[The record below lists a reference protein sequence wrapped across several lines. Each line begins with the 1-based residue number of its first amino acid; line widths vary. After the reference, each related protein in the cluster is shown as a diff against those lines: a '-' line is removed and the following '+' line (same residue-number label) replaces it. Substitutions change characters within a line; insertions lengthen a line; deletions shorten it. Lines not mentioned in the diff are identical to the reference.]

1 MKDSAPSPRPDTGLS
16 ETSAQPAD
24 RAMERWIHPAVI
36 LVATDLN
43 DLDRL
48 MPFALEQAAQT
59 SARLLLLH
67 VLPRNAALAAD
78 ASGMPYYDPTG
89 AFNFAAHALEPHCAL
104 AHERDIAC
112 EALVREGNPAQQIGA
127 VARQFQAD
135 RLLLG
140 TRSRSKLGELLLGS
154 VAEQVLRS
162 VNLPVITVGPEAH
175 LPVDAGPRER
185 VVLHATT
192 LRETS
197 RPSAALAFR
206 IAASQGAKLL
216 LLHVLPPQDPPFQ
229 DPPFLNQA
237 PQGYYFAAQSLI
249 NQSAAQEQCRSGQP
263 ASPDSAA
270 MIALNQFA
278 AETGASFKAV
288 VESHVVHG
296 NPFIEI
302 LAAASERHASLIV
315 LGARHRSVFAELT
328 RDHTIYRVLAHARC
342 PVLTLRV
349 FESRLGAKQTPQFA
363 TYSW

>member
-1 MKDSAPSPRPDTGLS
+1 MKDSAPSPRPDTSLS

-24 RAMERWIHPAVI
+24 QAMERWNHPAVI
-36 LVATDLN
+36 LVATDLR

-59 SARLLLLH
+59 GARLLLLN
-67 VLPRNAALAAD
+67 VLTATAAMAAD
-78 ASGMPYYDPTG
+78 ASGMANYDSTS
-89 AFNFAAHALEPHCAL
+89 AFNLAAHALEPLCAL
-104 AHERDIAC
+104 AHEQDIAC
-112 EALVREGNPAQQIGA
+112 EALVRIGNPAQQIGA
-127 VARQFQAD
+127 VARQFKAD

-140 TRSRSKLGELLLGS
+140 TRSRSKLGKLFLGS

-197 RPSAALAFR
+197 RPSAALACQ

-216 LLHVLPPQDPPFQ
+216 LLHVLPPLDPPLH
-229 DPPFLNQA
+229 DQA
-237 PQGYYFAAQSLI
+237 PLGYYFAAQSQM
-249 NQSAAQEQCRSGQP
+249 NQPAAEQQGRSGQP
-263 ASPDSAA
+263 ASLDSAA
-270 MIALNQFA
+270 MIALNQLA

-288 VESHVVHG
+288 VEPHVVHG

-342 PVLTLRV
+342 PVLTLRE
-349 FESRLGAKQTPQFA
+349 FEPTPATTQAKQFA
-363 TYSW
+363 THIW